1 MSNQK
6 TKEKEM
12 TKERQETEEKND
24 NKTGNKASEQTT
36 KNQSGDKKK
45 AAKPK
50 KKGDKKSQLK
60 NRIDELEQEVA
71 ELKDKN
77 LRLFAEFD
85 NFRKRSARERNE
97 MLNTAGQEVIREL
110 LPILDDIKRAEGL
123 IENAEDIESVKKG
136 YQLITKKLIS
146 TLRGKGLKEMETI
159 GHDFNPDLHEAITE
173 IPAPND
179 EEKGKV
185 IDEVEKGY
193 YLNERILRYAKVVVG
208 K

>member
-12 TKERQETEEKND
+12 TKEWQETEKKKD
-24 NKTGNKASEQTT
+24 NKTGKKTSEQTT
-36 KNQSGDKKK
+36 KEQSGDKKK

-50 KKGDKKSQLK
+50 KKSDKKSQLK

-110 LPILDDIKRAEGL
+110 LPILDDIKRAEGQ

-173 IPAPND
+173 IPASTD